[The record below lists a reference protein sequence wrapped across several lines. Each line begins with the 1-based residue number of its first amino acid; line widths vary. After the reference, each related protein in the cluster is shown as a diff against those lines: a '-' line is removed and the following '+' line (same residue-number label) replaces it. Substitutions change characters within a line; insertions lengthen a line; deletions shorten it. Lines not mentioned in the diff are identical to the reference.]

1 MSNWKP
7 DIPYNDLPPLPP
19 KQDIESKTI
28 LKRCITARASLAR
41 LKQAAELIPNQ
52 AMLINTLPVM
62 EARASSEIENIVTTT
77 DKLFQSLQMDTE
89 RQDPATKEALQ
100 YRTALFAGYESL
112 TSRPLCTQT
121 AIMVCNAIKH
131 PYEMAIRKTGG
142 TALKG
147 GNSGNVVYTPPEG
160 EETIRGKLA
169 NWERFI
175 HESGDLDP
183 LIIMAAAHYQFE
195 AIHPFTDGNG
205 RTGRILN
212 SLLLIEKG
220 LLDLPILYLSRYIIE
235 NRADYYRLLL
245 GVTERQDWE
254 SWIIYILDGV
264 ADTADWTVSKIDA
277 IRRLFEQTRQ
287 HIRTHAQGIY
297 THELVNLLFEQPYTR
312 IANLEAAGIAKRQT
326 ASKYLK
332 ELSDIG
338 VLQEIVIGRDKLF
351 IHPRLMEL
359 LRGEGNSFT
368 SFQSPLPP
376 HMTNTKQGF

>member
-28 LKRCITARASLAR
+28 LKRCIAARASLAR

-297 THELVNLLFEQPYTR
+297 THELVNLLLEQPYTR

-338 VLQEIVIGRDKLF
+338 VLQEIAIGRDKLF

-368 SFQSPLPP
+368 SFQSLV
-376 HMTNTKQGF
+376 KA

>member
-338 VLQEIVIGRDKLF
+338 VLQEIAIGRDKLF

-368 SFQSPLPP
+368 SFQSLV
-376 HMTNTKQGF
+376 KA

>member
-112 TSRPLCTQT
+112 ASRPLCTQT

-332 ELSDIG
+332 ELLDIG

-368 SFQSPLPP
+368 SFQSLV
-376 HMTNTKQGF
+376 KA

>member
-28 LKRCITARASLAR
+28 LKRCIAARASLAR

-368 SFQSPLPP
+368 SFQSLV
-376 HMTNTKQGF
+376 KA

>member
-28 LKRCITARASLAR
+28 LKRCIAARASLAR
-41 LKQAAELIPNQ
+41 LNQAAELIPNQ

-212 SLLLIEKG
+212 SLLLIDKG

-264 ADTADWTVSKIDA
+264 ADTADWTVAKIDA

-338 VLQEIVIGRDKLF
+338 VLQEIAIGRDKLF

-368 SFQSPLPP
+368 SFQSLV
-376 HMTNTKQGF
+376 KA

>member
-7 DIPYNDLPPLPP
+7 DIPYNDLLPLPP

-28 LKRCITARASLAR
+28 LKRCIAARASLAR

-100 YRTALFAGYESL
+100 YRTALFSGYESL
-112 TSRPLCTQT
+112 ASRPLCTQT

-264 ADTADWTVSKIDA
+264 VDTADWTVSKIDA

-368 SFQSPLPP
+368 SFQSLV
-376 HMTNTKQGF
+376 KA

>member
-28 LKRCITARASLAR
+28 LKRCIAARASLAR

-77 DKLFQSLQMDTE
+77 DKLFQSLQMDTG

-368 SFQSPLPP
+368 SFQSLV
-376 HMTNTKQGF
+376 KA

>member
-7 DIPYNDLPPLPP
+7 NISYNDLPPLPP

-28 LKRCITARASLAR
+28 LKRCIAARASLAR

-264 ADTADWTVSKIDA
+264 ADTADWTVAKIDA

-338 VLQEIVIGRDKLF
+338 VLQEIAIGRDKLF

-368 SFQSPLPP
+368 SFQSLV
-376 HMTNTKQGF
+376 KA

>member
-7 DIPYNDLPPLPP
+7 NIPYNDLPPLPP

-28 LKRCITARASLAR
+28 LKRCIAARASLAR

-264 ADTADWTVSKIDA
+264 ADTSDWTVSKIDA

-368 SFQSPLPP
+368 SFQSLV
-376 HMTNTKQGF
+376 KA

>member
-28 LKRCITARASLAR
+28 LKRCIATRASLAR

-368 SFQSPLPP
+368 SFQSLV
-376 HMTNTKQGF
+376 KA

>member
-89 RQDPATKEALQ
+89 RQDSATKEALQ

-264 ADTADWTVSKIDA
+264 ADTADWTVAKIDA

-338 VLQEIVIGRDKLF
+338 VLQEIAIGRDKLF

-368 SFQSPLPP
+368 SFQSLV
-376 HMTNTKQGF
+376 KA

>member
-28 LKRCITARASLAR
+28 LKRCIAARASLAR

-147 GNSGNVVYTPPEG
+147 GNSGNVVYTPTEG

-368 SFQSPLPP
+368 SFQSLV
-376 HMTNTKQGF
+376 KA

>member
-7 DIPYNDLPPLPP
+7 NIPYNDLPPLPP

-28 LKRCITARASLAR
+28 LKRCIAARASLAR

-264 ADTADWTVSKIDA
+264 ADTADWTVAKIDA

-338 VLQEIVIGRDKLF
+338 VLQEIAIGRDKLF

-368 SFQSPLPP
+368 SFQSLV
-376 HMTNTKQGF
+376 KA

>member
-7 DIPYNDLPPLPP
+7 NIPYNDLPPLPP

-28 LKRCITARASLAR
+28 LKRCIAARASLAR

-112 TSRPLCTQT
+112 ASRPLCTQT

-368 SFQSPLPP
+368 SFQSLV
-376 HMTNTKQGF
+376 KA

>member
-264 ADTADWTVSKIDA
+264 ADTADWTVAKIDA

-338 VLQEIVIGRDKLF
+338 VLQEIAIGRDKLF

-359 LRGEGNSFT
+359 LRGKGNSFT
-368 SFQSPLPP
+368 SFQSLV
-376 HMTNTKQGF
+376 KA

>member
-28 LKRCITARASLAR
+28 LKRCIAARASLAR

-264 ADTADWTVSKIDA
+264 ADTADWTVAKIDA

-368 SFQSPLPP
+368 SFQSLV
-376 HMTNTKQGF
+376 KA

>member
-28 LKRCITARASLAR
+28 LKRCIAARASLAR

-131 PYEMAIRKTGG
+131 RYEMAIRKTGG

-338 VLQEIVIGRDKLF
+338 VLQEIAIGRDKLF

-368 SFQSPLPP
+368 SFQSLV
-376 HMTNTKQGF
+376 KA

>member
-28 LKRCITARASLAR
+28 LKRCIAARASLAR

-277 IRRLFEQTRQ
+277 IRHLFEQTRQ

-368 SFQSPLPP
+368 SFQSLV
-376 HMTNTKQGF
+376 KA

>member
-28 LKRCITARASLAR
+28 LKRCIAARASLAR

-147 GNSGNVVYTPPEG
+147 GNSGNVVYTPPEE

-212 SLLLIEKG
+212 SLLLIDKG

-264 ADTADWTVSKIDA
+264 ADTADWTVAKIDA

-338 VLQEIVIGRDKLF
+338 VLQEIAIGRDKLF

-368 SFQSPLPP
+368 SFQSLV
-376 HMTNTKQGF
+376 KA

>member
-7 DIPYNDLPPLPP
+7 DIPYNDLLPLPP

-28 LKRCITARASLAR
+28 LKRCIAARASLAR

-100 YRTALFAGYESL
+100 YRTALFSGYESL
-112 TSRPLCTQT
+112 ASRPLCTQT

-142 TALKG
+142 TALKR

-368 SFQSPLPP
+368 SFQSLV
-376 HMTNTKQGF
+376 KA

>member
-28 LKRCITARASLAR
+28 LKRCIAARASLAR

-195 AIHPFTDGNG
+195 AIHPFTDSNG

-277 IRRLFEQTRQ
+277 IRCLFEQTRQ

-338 VLQEIVIGRDKLF
+338 VLQEIAIGRDKLF

-368 SFQSPLPP
+368 SFQSLV
-376 HMTNTKQGF
+376 KA

>member
-7 DIPYNDLPPLPP
+7 DIPYNDLLPLPP

-28 LKRCITARASLAR
+28 LKRCIAARASLAR

-100 YRTALFAGYESL
+100 YRTALFSGYESL
-112 TSRPLCTQT
+112 ASRPLCTQT

-212 SLLLIEKG
+212 SLLLIDKG

-264 ADTADWTVSKIDA
+264 ADTADWTVAKIDA

-338 VLQEIVIGRDKLF
+338 VLQEIAIGRDKLF

-368 SFQSPLPP
+368 SFQSLV
-376 HMTNTKQGF
+376 KA

>member
-7 DIPYNDLPPLPP
+7 NIPYNDLPPLPP

-28 LKRCITARASLAR
+28 LKRCIAARASLAR

-220 LLDLPILYLSRYIIE
+220 LLDLPILYLSHYIIE

-338 VLQEIVIGRDKLF
+338 VLQEIAIGRDKLF

-368 SFQSPLPP
+368 SFQSLV
-376 HMTNTKQGF
+376 KA

>member
-7 DIPYNDLPPLPP
+7 NIPYNDLPPLPP

-28 LKRCITARASLAR
+28 LKRCIAARASLAR

-338 VLQEIVIGRDKLF
+338 VLQEIAIGRDKLF

-368 SFQSPLPP
+368 SFQSLV
-376 HMTNTKQGF
+376 KA

>member
-28 LKRCITARASLAR
+28 LKRCIAAHASLAR

-112 TSRPLCTQT
+112 ASRPLCTQT

-368 SFQSPLPP
+368 SFQSLV
-376 HMTNTKQGF
+376 KA

>member
-100 YRTALFAGYESL
+100 YRTALFSGYESL
-112 TSRPLCTQT
+112 ASRPLCTQT

-338 VLQEIVIGRDKLF
+338 VLQEIAIGRDKLF

-368 SFQSPLPP
+368 SFQSLV
-376 HMTNTKQGF
+376 KA

>member
-100 YRTALFAGYESL
+100 YRTALFSGYESL
-112 TSRPLCTQT
+112 ASRPLCTQT

-368 SFQSPLPP
+368 SFQSLV
-376 HMTNTKQGF
+376 KA

>member
-7 DIPYNDLPPLPP
+7 NIPYNDLPPLPP

-28 LKRCITARASLAR
+28 LKRCIAARASLAR

-220 LLDLPILYLSRYIIE
+220 LLDLLILYLSRYIIE

-368 SFQSPLPP
+368 SFQSLV
-376 HMTNTKQGF
+376 KA

>member
-28 LKRCITARASLAR
+28 LKRCIAARASLAR

-332 ELSDIG
+332 ELSDIS
-338 VLQEIVIGRDKLF
+338 VLQEIAIGRDKLF

-368 SFQSPLPP
+368 SFQSLV
-376 HMTNTKQGF
+376 KA

>member
-7 DIPYNDLPPLPP
+7 NIPYNDLPPLPP

-28 LKRCITARASLAR
+28 LKRCIAARASLAR

-277 IRRLFEQTRQ
+277 IRCLFEQTRQ

-338 VLQEIVIGRDKLF
+338 VLQEIAIGRDKLF

-368 SFQSPLPP
+368 SFQSLV
-376 HMTNTKQGF
+376 KA